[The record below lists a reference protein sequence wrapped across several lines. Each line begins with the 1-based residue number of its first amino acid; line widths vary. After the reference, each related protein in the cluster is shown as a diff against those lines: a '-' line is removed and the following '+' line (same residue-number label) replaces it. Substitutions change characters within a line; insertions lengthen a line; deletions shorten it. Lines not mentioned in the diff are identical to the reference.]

1 MKKNLFKA
9 MTILTLMLLALSGCA
24 DNGTKEG
31 AQETETATEIKTE
44 AESEKEPAAS
54 AESEKEPAV
63 SAENDKVESILA
75 ELLSAADE
83 VNVSDDEVT
92 FLDDSGRE
100 AISIKKNPQKVAVL
114 YGSHAC
120 LWVEAGGKVQIGI
133 GGASAIE
140 LYKEQIGRNILEDEG
155 VITVATSSSGKNWDV
170 ETILAE
176 QPDLI
181 ICSTAMS
188 GYSTISGPA
197 EAAGIPVIALTYSG
211 VGDYLKWS
219 KVFSN
224 INNKPE
230 LFDEIAMAVAEDVA
244 EILAKAPT
252 ENNPRVLSLLP
263 QTDGIKANLKASDM
277 GVLIDELNGINV
289 ASALSTDSEAT
300 RVDIDI
306 ETIFAENPEI
316 ILIQCLSSEEEA
328 RTNMETLFGDSPV
341 WESLDAVKNDKV
353 YYMPKNL
360 FHNRPNQQY
369 GEAYREMAK
378 ILYPDLTF

>member
-1 MKKNLFKA
+1 MRKKLLKIT
-9 MTILTLMLLALSGCA
+9 TILALMLLVLSACGS
-24 DNGTKEG
+24 NEKPP
-31 AQETETATEIKTE
+31 QESETNTEIDNE
-44 AESEKEPAAS
+44 AEVEKEPDAP
-54 AESEKEPAV
+54 KEPEV
-63 SAENDKVESILA
+63 PAEDDKSESILA

-83 VNVSDDEVT
+83 VVVSDTEVT
-92 FLDDSGRE
+92 FLDDSGRD

-120 LWVEAGGKVQIGI
+120 LWVEAGGDVKIGI

-140 LYKEQIGRNILEDEG
+140 LYEEQIGRNILEEKG
-155 VITVATSSSGKNWDV
+155 VITAATSSSGKNWDV

-219 KVFSN
+219 KIFSS
-224 INNKPE
+224 INGKPE
-230 LFDEIAMAVAEDVA
+230 LFDEIAMDVA
-244 EILAKAPT
+244 KDVANTLAKAPT

-263 QTDGIKANLKASDM
+263 QSDVAKANLRASDM
-277 GVLIDELNGINV
+277 GVIIEELNGINV
-289 ASALSTDSEAT
+289 ASALSSDSGAT

-328 RTNMETLFGDSPV
+328 RKNMEALFGDSPV
-341 WESLDAVKNDKV
+341 WASLDAVKNDKV

-360 FHNRPNQQY
+360 FHNRPNHQY
-369 GEAYREMAK
+369 GESYMMMAE
-378 ILYPDLTF
+378 ILYPDLTFK